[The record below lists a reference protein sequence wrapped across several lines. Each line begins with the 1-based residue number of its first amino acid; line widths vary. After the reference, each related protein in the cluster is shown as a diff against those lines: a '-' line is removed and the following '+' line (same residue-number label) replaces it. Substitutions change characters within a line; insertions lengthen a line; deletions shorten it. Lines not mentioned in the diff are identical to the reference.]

1 MPFPAKLIG
10 GARRT
15 GTRTWRVKQALVGLM
30 AVGGLSSLGVGGT
43 FALFRSEAANVGS
56 KVATG
61 TLTLNDKVGEGAT
74 CYSYKGEAGKE
85 PSKNA
90 NEACQALFTSASL
103 NYPGTA
109 AVAKVKISNDGSLDA
124 KDLELYM
131 PSCSAENTPSASSPG
146 AGNPCAT
153 EGNEMY
159 VQETSSSGEAT
170 ECRYP
175 AGAGACKW
183 VANTLYI
190 FSQNYKSTASA
201 LDLGSGPEHEK
212 ARYFEVA
219 LRIPAAASN
228 ELQGRQAAFGLTWYA
243 RA

>member
-1 MPFPAKLIG
+1 MHASLDPL
-10 GARRT
+10 ARGRCS
-15 GTRTWRVKQALVGLM
+15 TRRARRVKQMLAGLM
-30 AVGGLSSLGVGGT
+30 AVGGLSSLTVGGT
-43 FALFRSEAANVGS
+43 FALFRSEESNAGS

-85 PSKNA
+85 PSKNS

-103 NYPGTA
+103 EYPGAAATA
-109 AVAKVKISNDGSLDA
+109 KLKITDDGSLDA

-131 PSCSAENTPSASSPG
+131 PGCSAENTPLAPSPG
-146 AGNPCAT
+146 AGNPCST
-153 EGNEMY
+153 EGDEMY
-159 VQETSSSGEAT
+159 VQETNSSWEAT

-175 AGAGACKW
+175 AAAGACKW

-190 FSQNYKSTASA
+190 FAQNYKSTASA
-201 LDLGSGPEHEK
+201 LDFGSGPEHEK

>member
-1 MPFPAKLIG
+1 MTALAKLTG
-10 GARRT
+10 RDRSARPRT
-15 GTRTWRVKQALVGLM
+15 RRAKQLLASLM
-30 AVGGLSSLGVGGT
+30 AIGGLSSLTVGGT
-43 FALFRSEAANVGS
+43 FALFRSEETNIGS

-109 AVAKVKISNDGSLDA
+109 ATARVKITDDGSLDA

-131 PSCSAENTPSASSPG
+131 PSCAAENTPSAPSPG
-146 AGNPCAT
+146 AGNPCST
-153 EGNEMY
+153 EGDEMY
-159 VQETSSSGEAT
+159 VQETSSSWEAT

-219 LRIPAAASN
+219 LRIPSAASN
-228 ELQGRQAAFGLTWYA
+228 ELQGRQAAFGLTFYA